1 MTVDELTA
9 RMPTV
14 DGYEYSDLAP
24 SGIWTS
30 KDLGDEVLDQGG
42 LADLTTNVTR
52 PVFLA
57 GGDPQT
63 GAGWVGEVGVF
74 DAGSDTPQVWMDY
87 VNDHRIFLLAGPPLR
102 DPQDPDSTQP
112 LAVTYNTVNARWQA
126 IGNEI
131 ALTGD
136 AEDGDFGAA
145 WFHDGLIWA
154 VSGFEAMN
162 DFAAGLIAEQEST
175 GVEPEQIDV
184 DALEGVLADVIT
196 DVPGFQFYDGQPVD
210 LLSYLVEGV
219 GNCVEHLSAHSVV
232 PTNAQDVGIYVW
244 MSGLAAPCREPLDDS
259 TVPAGWTRQDINGV
273 PAVISDDGTEI
284 IIVADT
290 GVTVDVLLQDAED
303 LKAFTPVLDMLA
315 DTAARTEI

>member
-1 MTVDELTA
+1 MTVDELA
-9 RMPTV
+9 ALMPTV

-30 KDLGDEVLDQGG
+30 KDLGDEVVDQGG

-87 VNDHRIFLLAGPPLR
+87 VNDHRIFLVAGPPL
-102 DPQDPDSTQP
+102 QDPDGTQP

-136 AEDGDFGAA
+136 AEDGDYGAA

-162 DFAAGLIAEQEST
+162 DFAAGLIAEQAST

-210 LLSYLVEGV
+210 VLSYLVEGV

-232 PTNAQDVGIYVW
+232 LADAQDVGIYVW

-259 TVPAGWTRQDINGV
+259 TVPEGWTRQDINGV

-290 GVTVDVLLQDAED
+290 GVTVDVLLQAAED
-303 LKAFTPVLDMLA
+303 LEAFTPVLEMLA